1 MSEQLELA
9 LLANREWGLRQLDQA
24 LEELGA
30 EPRVDM
36 TPVPCLT
43 PGCVFSTRI
52 DEYKDSIGVS
62 VKVALPETVLSN
74 YSVPQFEV
82 HVKALRANL
91 SSLWAA
97 AVDAP
102 EEELKPLWMDIVL
115 EWTTN
120 EGPKGTEMVR
130 SRGVLKPWENRAW
143 EWVGCDDFRTASA
156 LRVYTQVNVK
166 VRRRSLD
173 WLEHQS
179 HRAVEM
185 LLSRV
190 FSFEN

>member
-1 MSEQLELA
+1 MSEQLELS
-9 LLANREWGLRQLDQA
+9 LLANREWGLRKLDQA

-52 DEYKDSIGVS
+52 TECKSSIGVS
-62 VKVALPETVLSN
+62 VNVALPETASFNV
-74 YSVPQFEV
+74 SVPQFEV

-97 AVDAP
+97 
-102 EEELKPLWMDIVL
+102 
-115 EWTTN
+115 TTN
-120 EGPKGTEMVR
+120 TEPEGLIHPWMQITCEWKSNQGPKGSEMVR
-130 SRGVLKPWENRAW
+130 SRDVWQPLENRCW
-143 EWVGCDDFRTASA
+143 KWMREEDFHEATAIC
-156 LRVYTQVNVK
+156 VYTQVNVK
-166 VRRRSLD
+166 VRKRSLD

-185 LLSRV
+185 LLSRI